1 MWTATLC
8 YPRRGSE
15 VLLIYKRRGFGAGKY
30 NGVGG
35 KIEPNEDMWTGVKR
49 EVKEEVGLELLQV
62 TYKGVLEF
70 YAEEDVPDIIVHVF
84 TSTRFKG
91 DPKPSEEAIPQ
102 WFKIDKLPFDLM
114 WEDDKIWLPHVL
126 AGKTVY
132 GRFWFK
138 KDYSK
143 MLSYKLD
150 VYQ

>member
-1 MWTATLC
+1 MWT
-8 YPRRGSE
+8 S
-15 VLLIYKRRGFGAGKY
+15 
-30 NGVGG
+30 
-35 KIEPNEDMWTGVKR
+35 VKR

-84 TSTRFKG
+84 TSTRFRG
-91 DPKPSEEAIPQ
+91 DPKPFEEAISQ
-102 WFKIDKLPFDLM
+102 WFKIDKLLFDLM

-126 AGKTVY
+126 AGETVY

-143 MLSYKLD
+143 MLRYKLN